1 MSQTIKL
8 TTTNNNLCINNS
20 EVVLKNTLDIIS
32 NNLSNEL
39 FRGTNLKNTLINSMS
54 SEIYRVSN
62 VENLLSSNIEN
73 KKLSSTSIESFIST
87 TCLNKSTDA
96 NNVEIQLSSNISNE
110 IRRAISVENSISS
123 YLDLFVSG
131 ASSNLN
137 TVFEISKALLD
148 NDQTVNT
155 VVNTIGSEVFRAN
168 SEEVRLSELFN
179 IHMANT
185 ITSNNLV
192 TNSISNEISRSQ
204 SVAEQLS
211 SNISIE
217 TIRATTSEASLSTTI
232 TNNISNSR
240 SLETVL
246 STNISNES
254 IRAITSEASIS
265 NVISRENFLLRN
277 IEGQQVIN
285 SNPAV
290 IGTVLSS
297 YIKLDYSNNNI
308 SSSSLGY
315 SVTHTF
321 DVQPSS
327 GINLFNPYTV
337 KTVPISNGVWIISC
351 NVRFFNI
358 TVYQTHERLIVIS
371 ETSGDGS
378 TARYSNLSRT
388 SPLIQFAPYIPIA
401 PGLRYSDREYDDTD
415 YAMDTN
421 QEEKQSRTV
430 CGCVCWTKGNSNIYV
445 NVGQSQET
453 YNGYFKFVGS
463 ITLTRVA

>member
-39 FRGTNLKNTLINSMS
+39 FRGTDLKNTLINSMS
-54 SEIYRVSN
+54 SEIHRVSN

-87 TCLNKSTDA
+87 TCLNKSTNA

-110 IRRAISVENSISS
+110 ISRAISVENSISS

-204 SVAEQLS
+204 SVAVQLS
-211 SNISIE
+211 SNISVE
-217 TIRATTSEASLSTTI
+217 TIRATTSEAFLSTTI

-246 STNISNES
+246 SRNISNES

-265 NVISRENFLLRN
+265 NVISRETFLLRN

-297 YIKLDYSNNNI
+297 YIKLDYPNNNI
-308 SSSSLGY
+308 STSSLGY
-315 SVTHTF
+315 SVTYTF
-321 DVQPSS
+321 DVQPPVNT
-327 GINLFNPYTV
+327 NLFNPYTV
-337 KTVPISNGVWIISC
+337 RSVPISNGVWIISC
-351 NVRFFNI
+351 NVGFYNLSG
-358 TVYQTHERLIVIS
+358 VQTHERLIVIS
-371 ETSGDGS
+371 ETSGNGS
-378 TARYSNLSRT
+378 TARYSTLSRT
-388 SPLIQFAPYIPIA
+388 APLIQFSPYIPIA
-401 PGLRYSDREYDDTD
+401 PGLRYSDREYDDTA
-415 YAMDTN
+415 YSLTF
-421 QEEKQSRTV
+421 EEKQSRSV
-430 CGCVCWTKGNSNIYV
+430 CGCVCWTKGDANIYV
-445 NVGQSQET
+445 NVGQSQEA
-453 YNGYFKFVGS
+453 YNGNFKFVGR